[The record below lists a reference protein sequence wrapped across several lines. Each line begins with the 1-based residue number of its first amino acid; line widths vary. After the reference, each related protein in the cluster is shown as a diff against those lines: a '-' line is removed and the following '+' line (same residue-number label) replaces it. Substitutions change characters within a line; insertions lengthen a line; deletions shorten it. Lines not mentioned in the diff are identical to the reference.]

1 MDTTQVPAGYK
12 VTELGVLPQDWE
24 VAKLGKHVAFRTGPF
39 GSALH
44 KSDYVPGGIPIV
56 NPMQIVAGELV
67 PTESMAISKQAA
79 IQLSDFLLSPGDI
92 VIGRR
97 GEMGRCAVVE
107 DKNDGW
113 LCGTGSMI
121 IKVSKS
127 VNARY
132 LQRILS
138 SPAVIAAIESTSVGT
153 TMINLNQSV
162 LGNLIIPLPSP
173 AEQQAIAEALGEM
186 DALLAA
192 QRARL
197 AKQRAVKQGLL
208 QGLLSGEQRLPG
220 FVGEWEVRRL
230 GDCLD
235 RIIGGGTPSRS
246 NPKYWGGK
254 IPWATVKDVMTFHPA
269 STQEYI
275 TSEGF
280 ADSSSNMVPKGTLIL
295 ATRMAVGHG
304 VIFTVDVAIN
314 QDLKALFPSKRLDNK
329 YLFYYLEREQENIE
343 QIGFGSTVKGLQL
356 TDLKAIKL
364 MLPLI
369 DEQRAIADVLT
380 EADAHLAALE
390 AEYAKTQLL
399 KQGMMQNLLTG
410 KIRLV

>member
-1 MDTTQVPAGYK
+1 MPAGYK
-12 VTELGVLPQDWE
+12 VTELGVLPKEWQ

-79 IQLSDFLLSPGDI
+79 VQLSDFLLSSGDI

-107 DKNDGW
+107 DKNHGW

-121 IKVSKS
+121 IKVTKS

-162 LGNLIIPLPSP
+162 LGNLKIPLPSP
-173 AEQQAIAEALGEM
+173 DEQQAIAAALGEM
-186 DALLAA
+186 DALLVA
-192 QRARL
+192 QWARL
-197 AKQRAVKQGLL
+197 EKQRAVKQGLL
-208 QGLLSGEQRLPG
+208 QGLLSGEKRLPG
-220 FVGEWEVRRL
+220 FVGEWQVTTL
-230 GDCLD
+230 NALATIAKGSQLHSSKM
-235 RIIGGGTPSRS
+235 TV
-246 NPKYWGGK
+246 GGK
-254 IPWATVKDVMTFHPA
+254 YAHLNGGINPSGF
-269 STQEYI
+269 
-275 TSEGF
+275 TSEANTKGNTIAISEGGNSCGYVQF
-280 ADSSSNMVPKGTLIL
+280 MALPFWCGGHCYAVSPK
-295 ATRMAVGHG
+295 RG
-304 VIFTVDVAIN
+304 VENLFLYQA
-314 QDLKALFPSKRLDNK
+314 LKG
-329 YLFYYLEREQENIE
+329 EQENIMALRV
-343 QIGFGSTVKGLQL
+343 GSGLPNVQK
-356 TDLKAIKL
+356 KAL
-364 MLPLI
+364 LSLNLRMPVAP
-369 DEQRAIADVLT
+369 DEQRAIADVLS

-390 AEYAKTQLL
+390 AEHVKTQLL
-399 KQGMMQNLLTG
+399 KQGMMQNLLNG